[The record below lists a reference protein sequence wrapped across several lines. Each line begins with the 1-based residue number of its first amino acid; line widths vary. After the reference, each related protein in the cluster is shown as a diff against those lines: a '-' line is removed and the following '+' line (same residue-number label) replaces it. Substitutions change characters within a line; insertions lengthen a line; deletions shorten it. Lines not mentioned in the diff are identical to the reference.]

1 MKDEKE
7 HFTKVNQ
14 NLQLIVEDLR
24 MRQQGL
30 NMEIEN
36 QTVHLKE
43 QSRFIK
49 QFKDDSQELFV
60 YLEKHKQLKAAI
72 IRLHKKYVKGE
83 FKLDSGEADAEK

>member
-60 YLEKHKQLKAAI
+60 YLEKHK
-72 IRLHKKYVKGE
+72 
-83 FKLDSGEADAEK
+83 

>member
-1 MKDEKE
+1 MRQEKE

-14 NLQLIVEDLR
+14 NLQLIVEDLK

-43 QSRFIK
+43 QSRYIK
-49 QFKDDSQELFV
+49 QFKDD
-60 YLEKHKQLKAAI
+60 A
-72 IRLHKKYVKGE
+72 
-83 FKLDSGEADAEK
+83 